1 MKLIIDIPDEEY
13 SEFIKADKNGYCARM
28 IDIKAIKNGTPL
40 PEGHGRLIDADEI
53 QFENTEFETY
63 GDYCIAF
70 DAIDNAPTIIE
81 ANTDAEWK
89 ESEPL
94 DDVVELMKG
103 ASE

>member
-1 MKLIIDIPDEEY
+1 MKLIVDIPDDMFNRIQDDVY
-13 SEFIKADKNGYCARM
+13 STYDGVDSLKAVR
-28 IDIKAIKNGTPL
+28 NGTSL
-40 PEGHGRLIDADEI
+40 PKGHGRLIDADEI

-81 ANTDAEWK
+81 ADRE
-89 ESEPL
+89 
-94 DDVVELMKG
+94 G